1 MLLKNIT
8 YLNSE
13 MEFVKGEIAI
23 VDGKIELIDGESD
36 YEEVFDCGDY
46 LVIPGLINAHFHSYS
61 SIAKGLMKEMK
72 IQDWCNESEQG
83 KLQHHLFD
91 YLDTKLTNEEFVLI
105 GQQSY
110 VDMIKNGVTFVSD
123 SDPGNEPALLAQ
135 AIEDLGI
142 RGMVDTY
149 ARIPELLNQKG
160 KNVSFGAHLLEEED
174 ITEETLLECVNNKE
188 NYDSIFMTH
197 CMENDWRK
205 DIIYSNFHKSSVEL
219 YKEHGLLDEK
229 TVLFHGV
236 HMSENDMEL
245 VAASKSSVVHCP
257 ISNLWSG
264 AGQANVKEM
273 LRTKVNVCLG
283 TDYAHTDMWE
293 VMRMAYYLLK
303 LNTDVSEFSAEDIF
317 QMATINGAK
326 AYHLAHEIGQIKN
339 GFKADLVFIKKDAA
353 LQPLVQKGGFTNYL
367 HNLLT
372 NTKSEF
378 IQHVMVDGEWVMK
391 DRKILKVDEAN
402 VREKY
407 LEMVERIFA

>member
-1 MLLKNIT
+1 MLLKNVT

-13 MEFVKGEIAI
+13 MKFEKGEIAI
-23 VDGKIELIDGESD
+23 NEGSIHLNTVESND
-36 YEEVFDCGDY
+36 SEVFDCSEY

-72 IQDWCNESEQG
+72 IQDWCNDSEQG
-83 KLQHHLFD
+83 RLQNHLFE
-91 YLDTKLTNEEFVLI
+91 YLDTNLLDEEFVWI

-123 SDPGNEPALLAQ
+123 SDPGNDPALLAQ
-135 AIEDLGI
+135 AINKLGI

-149 ARIPELLNQKG
+149 ARFPELLSRKDG
-160 KNVSFGAHLLEEED
+160 NVSYGAHLLEEED
-174 ITEETLLECVNNKE
+174 ITEETLLECVKNKK

-197 CMENDWRK
+197 CMENGWRK
-205 DIIYSNFHKSSVEL
+205 DLVYSSFNKSSVEL
-219 YKEHGLLDEK
+219 YKEYGLLDHK
-229 TVLFHGV
+229 TILFHGV

-245 VAASKSSVVHCP
+245 AADAESSVVHCP

-273 LRTKVNVCLG
+273 LRRKVNVCLG

-303 LNTDVSEFSAEDIF
+303 LNTDVSEFSAEAIF
-317 QMATINGAK
+317 KMATVNGAC
-326 AYHLAHEIGQIKN
+326 AYQLHNEIGQIKE
-339 GFKADLVFIKKDAA
+339 GYKADLVFIKKDAA
-353 LQPLVQKGGFTNYL
+353 LQPLVQKGNFTNYL

-372 NTKSEF
+372 NMKSEF
-378 IQHVMVDGEWVMK
+378 IQHVMVDGKWVMK
-391 DRKILKVDEAN
+391 DKEILNVDEEL
-402 VREKY
+402 VRRRY
-407 LEMVERIFA
+407 LEIVERIFA